1 MADKITI
8 TAEEYAEYCR
18 LRIARDLI
26 DASTSNKNVVGWK
39 TIRELLGLPNL
50 EER

>member
-8 TAEEYAEYCR
+8 TVEEYAEYCR

-26 DASTSNKNVVGWK
+26 DISTRDKNIIGWK
-39 TIRELLGLPNL
+39 TIRELLDLPNL
-50 EER
+50 EEQ